1 MNKAVKILFSSCYRI
16 HSEEHVWGG
25 PPVLSLDGGEIPTE
39 LELDSEHAGTDWQHQ
54 WLLEHGQVCYRTWNY
69 WHRAC
74 WHRLGTLVTIGTWS
88 GMLQKMSNI
97 VKERGWMYY
106 VNRFWLNDIVWDPG
120 NRKTQMDPTGSGSA
134 ILPVKYPSL
143 LLACVCRLFYKQ
155 MDGLRKGWIQ
165 SSEESFYKKFSP
177 DSAFWF
183 INFFADLGMRW
194 SASS

>member
-1 MNKAVKILFSSCYRI
+1 MLAQTGNTSDYWNMVRY
-16 HSEEHVWGG
+16 V
-25 PPVLSLDGGEIPTE
+25 T
-39 LELDSEHAGTDWQHQ
+39 
-54 WLLEHGQVCYRTWNY
+54 EHGTS
-69 WHRAC
+69 HRAC
-74 WHRLGTLVTIGTWS
+74 WHRLGTLLTIGTWS

-106 VNRFWLNDIVWDPG
+106 VNRFWLNDIFWDPG

-143 LLACVCRLFYKQ
+143 LLLWLACVCRLFYKQ